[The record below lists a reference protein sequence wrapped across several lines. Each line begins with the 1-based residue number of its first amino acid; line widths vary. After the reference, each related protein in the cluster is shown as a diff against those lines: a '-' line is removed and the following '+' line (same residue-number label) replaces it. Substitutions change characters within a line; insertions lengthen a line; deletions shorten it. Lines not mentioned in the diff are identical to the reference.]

1 MLTTP
6 DGTIRY
12 AEEDIGT
19 ALLKCTVQ
27 SSVFP
32 HELGVFIQ
40 GVDRGY
46 ESLIDAALVQTENL
60 EDGQPHSGRVEVS
73 IIKKDAERNA
83 VLVELPRQVVMGGR
97 RIWVP
102 ESEVEDITADEHS
115 LSESDQ
121 EAPR

>member
-6 DGTIRY
+6 DGTTQY
-12 AEEDIGT
+12 AEEDIGS

-32 HELGVFIQ
+32 HELGVLIQ

-60 EDGQPHSGRVEVS
+60 DDGQPHSGRVAIT
-73 IIKKDAERNA
+73 IIKKDKERNA
-83 VLVELPRQVVMGGR
+83 LLVELPRQVVMGGR
-97 RIWVP
+97 RVWVP
-102 ESEVEDITADEHS
+102 ESEVEYITADEHS

-121 EAPR
+121 KASR